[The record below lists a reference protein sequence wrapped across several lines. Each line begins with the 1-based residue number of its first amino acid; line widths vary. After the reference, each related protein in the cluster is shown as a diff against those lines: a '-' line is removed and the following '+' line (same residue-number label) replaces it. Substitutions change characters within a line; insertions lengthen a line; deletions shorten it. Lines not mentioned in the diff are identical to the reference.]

1 MARNGSNEAAR
12 RNAAGVEAVEGLLAY
27 AQTQARG
34 RFGGAAKSVRE
45 AVAIS
50 RELAARDPALFIPLL
65 ARSLCAKARLV
76 ARRRP
81 AEALPV
87 AEEAVMLTRSVG
99 GGPLVLALGCL
110 ADILTALG
118 HHAAA
123 ANALAEADKAAQ
135 D

>member
-34 RFGGAAKSVRE
+34 TFGRGAARSARE

-50 RELAARDPALFIPLL
+50 RQLAARDPTEFIPLL
-65 ARSLCAKARLV
+65 SRSLCVHARLLK
-76 ARRRP
+76 RRP
-81 AEALPV
+81 AEALPI
-87 AEEAVMLTRSVG
+87 AEEAVMLTRSLG
-99 GGPLVLALGCL
+99 GGPLVLALSCL

-118 HHAAA
+118 RQGEAAA
-123 ANALAEADKAAQ
+123 AIAEADKAARG
-135 D
+135 